1 MPLLFFYTPW
11 KHQKPSGFPMFS
23 GGYRE
28 RPLSKNELI
37 NSTKVFF
44 IGFFCQMS
52 TQKHSSKDVQ
62 NLKISKY
69 LHWLFLI
76 KLQVHQQ
83 GLTDFQNSVI
93 VLKCY
98 MILKKAPVAD
108 SFFGKI
114 VVLTPAAKWEKD
126 FLIDFF

>member
-1 MPLLFFYTPW
+1 M
-11 KHQKPSGFPMFS
+11 
-23 GGYRE
+23 
-28 RPLSKNELI
+28 
-37 NSTKVFF
+37 
-44 IGFFCQMS
+44 
-52 TQKHSSKDVQ
+52 
-62 NLKISKY
+62 
-69 LHWLFLI
+69 
-76 KLQVHQQ
+76 Q

-126 FLIDFF
+126 FLMDFF